1 MIIPIATLALAT
13 QLTVTIA
20 NDVPHY
26 NVEPLCRG
34 IAQQGGMDLE
44 PNEKSVQQ
52 NTQSCIKSET
62 DLRDQLVEQW
72 STFTATDKANC
83 TGESSAGGVP
93 SYTELL
99 TCLQMARDV
108 RKLGE

>member
-13 QLTVTIA
+13 HLTVTVA
-20 NDVPHY
+20 DNVPNF

-34 IAQQGGMDLE
+34 IAEHGGLDLE
-44 PNEKSVQQ
+44 PNETVQQ
-52 NTQSCIKSET
+52 SVESCVT
-62 DLRDQLVEQW
+62 DEMDIRKRLVQEW
-72 STFTATDKANC
+72 PTFMAGDKAEC
-83 TGESSAGGVP
+83 TSESSAGGVP

-108 RKLGE
+108 KKLDE